1 MEETVLHLTKDNF
14 SEKTSSG
21 IALVDFW
28 AGWCMPCKMLAPVI
42 EDLANEYVPRG
53 VTVAK
58 VDIDAELELAGEYAV
73 MSIPTVLIM
82 KDGEEISR
90 YVGVQPKEI
99 YAAALDKMLAGDV
112 DEAAEVVSPKKD

>member
-14 SEKTSSG
+14 SEKTASG

-42 EDLANEYVPRG
+42 DELAKEYAPRG
-53 VTVAK
+53 VTVGK
-58 VDIDAELELAGEYAV
+58 VDIDAEMELANAYAV
-73 MSIPTVLIM
+73 MSIPTVIIF

-90 YVGVQPKEI
+90 YVGVQPREV
-99 YAAALDKMLAGDV
+99 YAAALDKILAGDV
-112 DEAAEVVSPKKD
+112 DAAAETVSPVKD

>member
-14 SEKTSSG
+14 SEKTASG

-42 EDLANEYVPRG
+42 DDLAREYAPRG

-58 VDIDAELELAGEYAV
+58 VDIDKEMELAGEYAV

-99 YAAALDKMLAGDV
+99 YTAALDKMLAGNV
-112 DEAAEVVSPKKD
+112 GEAAEVVSPVKD